1 MEKIF
6 NSALPTIAFL
16 TIVWAILAIAIIL
29 IRYQVKKEKSVKDI
43 KQDEKNKLYKEIDE
57 LAIYVSNLPRTQ
69 DIINEFHNDDKDM

>member
-6 NSALPTIAFL
+6 NSALPTIVL
-16 TIVWAILAIAIIL
+16 LSVVWAILAIAIIL

-43 KQDEKNKLYKEIDE
+43 NQDERNKLYKEIDE